1 MIKPWPLVILCAGV
15 LLLLP
20 RPGHADEGRWALCA
34 APLLPP
40 VTGDP
45 TQRDAADTPVDITAK
60 QSRITG
66 EPPVYEFS
74 GDVRIRRADQTVTSE
89 SLRFNSATERVLA
102 QTGARL
108 RESGLLVDAEYADYS
123 LSSQQGQFTGVSE
136 YRVAA
141 GHFQGS
147 AERIVRD
154 GPDVSRYQQLTLS
167 TCLPGEEVWVLSA
180 SRARL
185 DNETRQGRA
194 WNAVVSVH
202 DLPIFYTPFLQFPIG
217 SERMS
222 GFLAPTIGVSDANGT
237 TVSVPWYWN
246 IAPNYDATITP
257 TSYWKRGLLLDTEV
271 RYLEDYVE
279 GEITTSYLPSDDR
292 FGEDRWAINQ
302 QHELTVGSS
311 LTGSLRQQRTS
322 DTEFSDDFGDEFDY
336 RSNAFLESDAELTW
350 AENGWLASIDAQTWQ
365 RVEADTTEP
374 YARRPRIQ
382 LGYSPYQRLGPFA
395 YDVAAEWTDFYTNDT
410 TRQQG
415 TELNLSPKLSLPI
428 SRLGY
433 YLEPGLAWQY
443 TAFDLE
449 NPEGPEA
456 KPSVNV
462 PIYTLDAG
470 LYLERPEPL
479 FDGVYQTLEPR
490 VLYRNVPDE
499 GQDELPDFVS
509 TSNDATFSR
518 LFRGSQFG
526 IDHTE
531 EVTTGVTTRYVDEQ
545 NGREYLQFSAGQTFF
560 LHDDRSR
567 NRSDYITEL
576 RLSLPAGLSAEA
588 DYRWDPEDSTN
599 DDLRGVVRWESQAQQ
614 LIEFGLGR
622 IRDEQTTKQ
631 RADIR
636 WRGRNRQ
643 VVNVGWQRTDN
654 GTERSLDEIEL
665 SLALP
670 VSPTIEVFGGI
681 VRDLESHRTK
691 EGLMGIQQSG
701 CCHSWRLISKHGP
714 ALNAGDGPP
723 LEQEILFELELRGLA
738 GIGDKVRPFLSDEID
753 GYKPRF

>member
-1 MIKPWPLVILCAGV
+1 MIKPWPLATLCAGV
-15 LLLLP
+15 LLSLSP
-20 RPGHADEGRWALCA
+20 PGFANEGRWALCG

-40 VTGDP
+40 VAGDADK
-45 TQRDAADTPVDITAK
+45 RDAADTAVDISAK

-66 EPPVYEFS
+66 EPPIYEFS
-74 GDVRIRRADQTVTSE
+74 GDVRIRRADQTVTGE
-89 SLRFNSATERVLA
+89 ALRFDSATERVLA
-102 QTGARL
+102 QTGACL
-108 RESGLLVDAEYADYS
+108 RESGLLIDADYANYS
-123 LSSQQGQFTGVSE
+123 LSSQQGRFTGVSE
-136 YRVAA
+136 YRVVA

-147 AERIVRD
+147 ADTIVRD
-154 GPDVSRYQQLTLS
+154 GPNVTRYQQLTLS

-180 SRARL
+180 GRARL

-202 DLPIFYTPFLQFPIG
+202 NLPIFYTPFLQFPIG
-217 SERMS
+217 EERLS
-222 GFLAPTIGVSDANGT
+222 GFLTPTIGVSDTNGT
-237 TVSVPWYWN
+237 TVSLPWYWN

-271 RYLEDYVE
+271 RYLEEYVE
-279 GEITTSYLPSDDR
+279 GEVATSYLPSDDR
-292 FGEDRWAINQ
+292 FGDDRWTINQ
-302 QHELTVGSS
+302 HHRLAVGSS

-322 DTEFSDDFGDEFDY
+322 DDEFSDDFGDEFDY

-350 AENGWLASIDAQTWQ
+350 ANNGWLASIDAQTWQ
-365 RVEADTTEP
+365 RVEPDKTEP
-374 YARRPRIQ
+374 YARRPRIR

-395 YDVAAEWTDFYTNDT
+395 YDVAAEWTDFYTDDT

-415 TELNLSPKLSLPI
+415 TELNLSPKISLPI
-428 SRLGY
+428 RRLGY
-433 YLEPGLAWQY
+433 YVEPGLAWQY

-449 NPEGPEA
+449 NPVGPEA
-456 KPSVNV
+456 QPSVNV
-462 PIYTLDAG
+462 PIYTLDTG

-479 FDGVYQTLEPR
+479 FNGVYQTLEPR

-509 TSNDATFSR
+509 TSNDGTFSR
-518 LFRGSQFG
+518 LFRGSEFG

-531 EVTTGVTTRYVDEQ
+531 EVTTGVTTRYINGQ
-545 NGREYLQFSAGQTFF
+545 SGREYLQFSAGQTFF

-567 NRSDYITEL
+567 DRSDYITEL
-576 RLSLPAGLSAEA
+576 RVSLPAELSAEV

-599 DDLRGVVRWESQAQQ
+599 DDLRGLMRWQSKADQ
-614 LIEFGLGR
+614 LIELGFGR
-622 IRDEQTTKQ
+622 IRDEDTTTQ

-636 WRGRNRQ
+636 WRGSNRQ
-643 VVNVGWQRTDN
+643 VINLGWQRSENDL
-654 GTERSLDEIEL
+654 ERSLDEIEL

-670 VSPTIEVFGGI
+670 ISPTIEVFGGI
-681 VRDLESHRTK
+681 TRDLELDRTK
-691 EGLMGIQQSG
+691 EGLIGIQQSG
-701 CCHSWRLISKHGP
+701 CCHSWRLLSKHGP
-714 ALNAGDGPP
+714 ERTNDDGRP